1 MRPQMKATLSPC
13 RADHFCFVVDP
24 VDHVE
29 RLPEKLPV
37 LYAGLTR

>member
-1 MRPQMKATLSPC
+1 MEILYRSDILAVFFGARNHMI
-13 RADHFCFVVDP
+13 

-29 RLPEKLPV
+29 RLPERLPL